1 MQPCFRVYNHKD
13 ALNKAV
19 PAGIGPLQNS
29 MNNNVKLVALF
40 DAPVHDKDDRALFDK
55 IYWLP

>member
-1 MQPCFRVYNHKD
+1 
-13 ALNKAV
+13 
-19 PAGIGPLQNS
+19 